1 LFDAQSSIP
10 FNINGRSSNILEK
23 PFSRLTNMPDYR
35 KYLLEQGTGVDL
47 HGKDETKAAQRA
59 VKDAISHSSMIG
71 LGSLFKIDSF
81 KELEEALMVDV
92 TIAAPNPE
100 KVDGD
105 AVLATLPEGNRRINV
120 IKGGMMWPPEN
131 LDPAAKSHDVVIVN
145 AVIVVLIDVEKVERK

>member
-1 LFDAQSSIP
+1 MMHRAAYH
-10 FNINGRSSNILEK
+10 
-23 PFSRLTNMPDYR
+23 LTLTGENPYKQTNPHKSDTKMPDYR
-35 KYLLEQGTGVDL
+35 RYLLEQGTGVDL

-92 TIAAPNPE
+92 TIAAPNPD
-100 KVDGD
+100 KVDGE
-105 AVLATLPEGNRRINV
+105 AVLATLPEGNRRINI

-131 LDPAAKSHDVVIVN
+131 LNPDAKSHDVVIVN
-145 AVIVVLIDVEKVERK
+145 AVIVVLVDVEKVERK